1 MIRNYLKIALR
12 NILRQKFYSA
22 INLLGLAA
30 GIACAVLLYLYVQ
43 DEMSYDSHFR
53 HAERIYR
60 VEGIISRE
68 GRTTPSMYTQWLLA
82 ETIQKDYPE
91 VAAATK
97 IFGTSDL
104 LLTYQKKK
112 FYEDNMLYVDE
123 HYFKVLSFRF
133 IKGDPTTAM
142 KKPFSIVLTKDMAIK
157 IFNRLSE
164 VVGETIK
171 IEENAY
177 QITGIIDNVP
187 TNTHFKS
194 DAFISI
200 NSLSKKRKARLNI
213 SSWASASFITYIK
226 LKPNQ
231 SKAAMEGKLDQIA
244 QTYINPAGK
253 KYGMSAQITL
263 RPLLD
268 IRLHAMYMGE
278 TVSGNSQYIYILL
291 AITFLVLFI
300 AIINYMN
307 LATAR
312 SVNRAKEVGIR
323 KVMGSYR
330 SQLIVQFLTESVLL
344 VLLATGLG
352 LILAEVTLP
361 FFNNVADK
369 SLALRDLLTTK
380 NILYCSLIL
389 LLVALLSGSY
399 PAFVLSSF
407 NPVLVLKGKFG
418 RNNKGIWLRKSLVV
432 VQFSISTIL
441 LIGTWF
447 VYRQLSYVMSKDVGY
462 NREQLVAL
470 EINDK
475 KVRKNIKVL
484 KNELRQNPQILNVT
498 NTSFIPV
505 VAGHWAKNTHAF
517 ELKQGFKSI
526 SALLAPVDEDYLAT
540 LGLQLL
546 AGRNFTQKS
555 DRNQGVIINETL
567 VKQLGWK
574 INSSDPHL
582 NPIGK
587 RVASRFSK
595 TGTPRYNLKV
605 IGVVKD
611 FHSKSL
617 HLSIEPM
624 VLRYR
629 RNSWAVVARIRPQ
642 NMAQTM
648 SFLQEKWKK
657 IDPNHPFRAFFVDE
671 AFARQYREDEKR
683 GTIFFAF
690 SMLAIFIACL
700 GLLGLVSF
708 VVRQHHKE
716 IGIRKA
722 LGASVRHILK
732 LVTYDFIKLVLLSNL
747 LAFPLAYFVVKQWLR
762 SFAYQVSLNVMIF
775 ILSGVV
781 ALFVALLTIS
791 VQAVK
796 ATNINPAEVLKDE

>member
-671 AFARQYREDEKR
+671 AFARQYHEDEKR

-708 VVRQHHKE
+708 VVRQRHKE

>member
-43 DEMSYDSHFR
+43 NEMSYDSHFR

-708 VVRQHHKE
+708 VVRQRHKE

>member
-22 INLLGLAA
+22 INLLGLAV

-60 VEGIISRE
+60 VEGIISQEERS
-68 GRTTPSMYTQWLLA
+68 TPSMYTQWLLA

-97 IFGTSDL
+97 TFGASDL

-123 HYFKVLSFRF
+123 HYFNVLSFRF
-133 IKGDPTTAM
+133 IKGDPVTAM
-142 KKPFSIVLTKDMAIK
+142 KKPFSIVLTKDMATK
-157 IFNRLSE
+157 IFNRLSG

-171 IEENAY
+171 IEKQTY
-177 QITGIIDNVP
+177 RVTGIIDNIP

-200 NSLSKKRKARLNI
+200 NSLSKERKARLNTN
-213 SSWASASFITYIK
+213 SWASASFITYIK

-231 SKAAMEGKLDQIA
+231 SKVAMEGKLDKLT

-268 IRLHAMYMGE
+268 IRLHAMYVGE

-291 AITFLVLFI
+291 AITFLVLLI

-323 KVMGSYR
+323 KVVGSYR

-352 LILAEVTLP
+352 LILAEVALP
-361 FFNNVADK
+361 FFNNVAGK
-369 SLALRDLLTTK
+369 SLALRDLLTTQ
-380 NILYCSLIL
+380 NVLYCSMIL
-389 LLVALLSGSY
+389 LFVALLSGSY

-498 NTSFIPV
+498 NTSFIPA

-555 DRNQGVIINETL
+555 DRSQGVIINETL

-574 INSSDPHL
+574 INASDPHL

-595 TGTPRYNLKV
+595 TGTPHYNLKV

-629 RNSWAVVARIRPQ
+629 RNSWAVVARIRPE
-642 NMAQTM
+642 NMSQTM
-648 SFLQEKWKK
+648 GFLQEKWEK
-657 IDPNHPFRAFFVDE
+657 IDPIHPFRAFFVDE

-708 VVRQHHKE
+708 VVRQRHKE
-716 IGIRKA
+716 IGIRKV
-722 LGASVRHILK
+722 LGASVNHILK

-747 LAFPLAYFVVKQWLR
+747 LAFPLAYFVVKQWLQ
-762 SFAYQVSLNVMIF
+762 SFAYQASLNAMIF
-775 ILSGVV
+775 ILSGMV
-781 ALFVALLTIS
+781 ALLVALLTIS
-791 VQAVK
+791 IQAIK